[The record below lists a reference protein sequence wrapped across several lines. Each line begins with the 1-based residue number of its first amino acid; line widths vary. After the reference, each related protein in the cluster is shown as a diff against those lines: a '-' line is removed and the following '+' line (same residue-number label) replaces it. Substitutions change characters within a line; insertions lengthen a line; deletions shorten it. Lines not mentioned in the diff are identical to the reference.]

1 MSSEDIPTT
10 TVTLAKR
17 PASRKHRSLSNNQS
31 SKDNLADNPRV
42 NRTMT
47 AASNRSSSKL
57 PNLLA
62 KDNIYGS
69 RPGKFF
75 VKFSFSFSF
84 SIETMQYKR
93 YRSQEKDLTT
103 SSSKFD
109 RQSTVIN
116 SQTRLPTLYS
126 LTHDQDNKRISEIRR
141 RQVCFS

>member
-42 NRTMT
+42 NRT
-47 AASNRSSSKL
+47 SKL

-116 SQTRLPTLYS
+116 IQTRLPTLYS